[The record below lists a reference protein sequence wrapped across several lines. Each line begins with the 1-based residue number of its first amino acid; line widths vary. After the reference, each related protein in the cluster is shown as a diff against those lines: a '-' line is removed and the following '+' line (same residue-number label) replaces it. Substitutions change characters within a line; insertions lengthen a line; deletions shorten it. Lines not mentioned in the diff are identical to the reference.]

1 MHTCGYKFYLRLTG
15 HRFERKQIK
24 FVSTSGHAIFWL
36 YYIKNGPQFSLVKRQ
51 KLEYHI
57 YQPELKLSLLS
68 SEFADSS
75 AKIYYIELWVSLE
88 SYMYVNTVLSLSTD
102 GQWKVLAQKSATFSS
117 KLKILLNPMLISR
130 LLYSN
135 QPPTSNFIETPAIK
149 SKWCL
154 DVEFIVDPTKH
165 FGMPFNFPLQS

>member
-15 HRFERKQIK
+15 HRFERKKIK

-51 KLEYHI
+51 KLEYQI

-68 SEFADSS
+68 SEFANSS
-75 AKIYYIELWVSLE
+75 AKIYYIELWASLE

-102 GQWKVLAQKSATFSS
+102 GRWKVLAQKSATFSS
-117 KLKILLNPMLISR
+117 KLKILLNPMLIQSVTLLKPATYFKFYWNPCNKIKMVSR
-130 LLYSN
+130 CRIYCGSN
-135 QPPTSNFIETPAIK
+135 
-149 SKWCL
+149 
-154 DVEFIVDPTKH
+154 
-165 FGMPFNFPLQS
+165 